1 MNLPFD
7 GEPETDEFQMRVIL
21 KKEANYN
28 ITVRQIDCP
37 DSEPRQDAPYTQFED
52 FALVMARLGEQKIG
66 DSNDIFNKF

>member
-1 MNLPFD
+1 
-7 GEPETDEFQMRVIL
+7 MRVIL
-21 KKEANYN
+21 KKEVANYN

-66 DSNDIFNKF
+66 DSN

>member
-1 MNLPFD
+1 
-7 GEPETDEFQMRVIL
+7 MRVIL
-21 KKEANYN
+21 KREANYN

-66 DSNDIFNKF
+66 DLNESFLIIRK